1 MEENQGHQPPPP
13 PSQPPVWPYGF
24 AMPPEYL
31 HQEDELSLAGV
42 WQVLLRQWRV
52 ILTPAI
58 LSVIA
63 AAGYLSI
70 VKPQYESEVVLLP
83 PESPHAEALNI
94 PGINTASS
102 TDVYR
107 IFVRNL
113 GSNAL
118 RRQFFDEYGLFSVL
132 GTDRSNAE
140 ESEELVF
147 RKRFNNRMRV
157 TEGSRQEKDLVVVAL
172 EGEHPLHLAEWL
184 NEFVDFLATA
194 TVNEIVD
201 GVETRVGNERDS
213 IREHIEIARKL
224 AKQRRMDRIA
234 TLEEKLSVIR
244 EGRRREDRLAVLDE
258 QIAIARE
265 LNITD
270 RNDALARVLREQS
283 VGLSV
288 TTAPEPL
295 YLRGVTELIAE
306 RETLEKRED
315 DDPFLPGLRET
326 IAEIEALK
334 ARTNDDPFIPGLRDQ
349 EEQLAQ
355 LDAGLAQLRTAASAV
370 LPARIDRRAI
380 APEAPSSPRKTRI
393 LPLSLVAGLVFG
405 VFAAFQVNAI
415 KQQRP

>member
-1 MEENQGHQPPPP
+1 MEENKGHQTPPAPG
-13 PSQPPVWPYGF
+13 QPPVWPYGF
-24 AMPPEYL
+24 AMPPEYF
-31 HQEDELSLAGV
+31 HQEDELSLAGM
-42 WQVLLRQWRV
+42 WQVLLRQWKV

-58 LSVIA
+58 FSVIA
-63 AAGYLSI
+63 TAGYLSI
-70 VKPQYESEVVLLP
+70 VKPQYEADVVLLP
-83 PESPHAEALNI
+83 PETHHVESLNI
-94 PGINTASS
+94 PGINKASS
-102 TDVYR
+102 GDVYTV
-107 IFVRNL
+107 FVRNL
-113 GSNAL
+113 RSSAL

-132 GTDRSNAE
+132 GTDPSNEE
-140 ESEELVF
+140 ESVF
-147 RKRFNNRMRV
+147 RNRFNNQMRV
-157 TEGSRQEKDLVVVAL
+157 QEGTREQKDLVVVAL
-172 EGEHPLHLAEWL
+172 EGEYPHHLADWL
-184 NEFVDFLATA
+184 NEFVDFVATA
-194 TVNEIVD
+194 TVKEIVD
-201 GVETRVGNERDS
+201 GIETRVGNERDS
-213 IREHIEIARKL
+213 IREHMEITREL

-244 EGRRREDRLAVLDE
+244 DGRRREDRLAVLDE

-380 APEAPSSPRKTRI
+380 APEMPQSPKLTRI
-393 LPLSLVAGLVFG
+393 LPLSLVTGLVFG

-415 KQQRP
+415 KQQRS